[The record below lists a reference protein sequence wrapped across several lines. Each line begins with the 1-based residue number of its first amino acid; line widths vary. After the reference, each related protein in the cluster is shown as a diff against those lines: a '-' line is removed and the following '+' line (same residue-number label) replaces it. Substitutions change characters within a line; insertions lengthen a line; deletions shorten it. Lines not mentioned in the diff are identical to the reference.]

1 MGARG
6 QKHCDNL
13 RTIHLSCSL
22 ESFLGF
28 MDQTFP
34 SFNFCLQNKANEDTG
49 GDQGWGSNSF
59 RDHCVVRIRYK
70 LGVLLSSCLYCVH
83 FILEIGRPQM
93 HGPVKSIIR
102 REPAS
107 TFLELKC
114 YW

>member
-34 SFNFCLQNKANEDTG
+34 SFNFCLQNKAIEDPG
-49 GDQGWGSNSF
+49 GS
-59 RDHCVVRIRYK
+59 R
-70 LGVLLSSCLYCVH
+70 LG
-83 FILEIGRPQM
+83 I
-93 HGPVKSIIR
+93 K
-102 REPAS
+102 
-107 TFLELKC
+107 
-114 YW
+114 